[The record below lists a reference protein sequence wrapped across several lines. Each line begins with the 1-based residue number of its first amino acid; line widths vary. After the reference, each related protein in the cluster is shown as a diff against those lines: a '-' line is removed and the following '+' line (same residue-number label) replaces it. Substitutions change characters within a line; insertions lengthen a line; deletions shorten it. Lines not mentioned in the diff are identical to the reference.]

1 MSNWD
6 LVMQNTFLFPV
17 LFFSL
22 YLRFPPLSIWTK
34 NNLDLERTL
43 KILPSGQNPCWAY
56 LSVKTLSAT
65 QWRLI
70 FCLTM
75 TSVIKR
81 SPIYLQVVLKITN
94 ETFASVFGVRL
105 QRLLILVKMRQRG
118 KDEMKRK
125 KKECGLLNLIS
136 DRLLLKAFPLP
147 EKVPLEVVVSL
158 PTVRIGSLKYSMF
171 TSHKYKIIIG
181 ILNTKSISD
190 TFGSHE
196 YLQTITPK
204 SSSFGIREYLANNKP
219 DIATATP

>member
-1 MSNWD
+1 MSRKNVK
-6 LVMQNTFLFPV
+6 LGFSHAEHISFPRA
-17 LFFSL
+17 FFFL

-118 KDEMKRK
+118 KDETKRK

-136 DRLLLKAFPLP
+136 HRLLLKAFPLP
-147 EKVPLEVVVSL
+147 VKVPLEVVVSL
-158 PTVRIGSLKYSMF
+158 PTVRIGSFL
-171 TSHKYKIIIG
+171 
-181 ILNTKSISD
+181 
-190 TFGSHE
+190 
-196 YLQTITPK
+196 
-204 SSSFGIREYLANNKP
+204 
-219 DIATATP
+219 

>member
-1 MSNWD
+1 MGFSHAEHIS
-6 LVMQNTFLFPV
+6 FPRA
-17 LFFSL
+17 LPFFSL
-22 YLRFPPLSIWTK
+22 YLWFPPLSIWTK

-43 KILPSGQNPCWAY
+43 KILPSGQNPCWAH

-65 QWRLI
+65 HWRLI

-118 KDEMKRK
+118 KDDTKR
-125 KKECGLLNLIS
+125 KECGLLNPIS

-158 PTVRIGSLKYSMF
+158 PTVRIGSFL
-171 TSHKYKIIIG
+171 
-181 ILNTKSISD
+181 
-190 TFGSHE
+190 
-196 YLQTITPK
+196 
-204 SSSFGIREYLANNKP
+204 
-219 DIATATP
+219 